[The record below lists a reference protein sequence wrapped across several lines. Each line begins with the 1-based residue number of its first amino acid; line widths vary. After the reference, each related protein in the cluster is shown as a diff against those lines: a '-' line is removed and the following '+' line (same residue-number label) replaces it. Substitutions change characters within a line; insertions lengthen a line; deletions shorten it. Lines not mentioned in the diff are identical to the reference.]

1 MTRTETDYAARAIN
15 ALNAGFTTK
24 SGQKDAISD
33 ATRAFDKQA
42 QAIRNILLDDRTIGG
57 DNWSELYYYVPAM
70 HNWKAK
76 HDATYA
82 FAGDDII
89 QTINDLIAL
98 RATIKAATIAA
109 VAPREVSKY
118 EAATTK
124 TLAELI
130 ELRQT
135 QYLRAIDLGT
145 IFNGLPVS
153 ANTHQVTNQYGHTF
167 LRTFYFLDGVMTPLN
182 IIIAAAEE
190 LARRKEAA

>member
-1 MTRTETDYAARAIN
+1 MTRIDYAACAIN

-24 SGQKDAISD
+24 SGKKEAISD

-42 QAIRNILLDDRTIGG
+42 GAIRNILLADRTIGG

-76 HDATYA
+76 HDEAYA
-82 FAGDDII
+82 FAGDEIL
-89 QTINDLIAL
+89 QTIRDLIEL
-98 RATIKAATIAA
+98 RAAIKDAPIAA

-118 EAATTK
+118 EIATTK
-124 TLAELI
+124 TLADLI
-130 ELRQT
+130 ELRKT

-153 ANTHQVTNQYGHTF
+153 ANTHLVTNQYGHTF
-167 LRTFYFLDGVMTPLN
+167 LRTFYFLAGVMTPLN
-182 IIIAAAEE
+182 VIIAAAEE
-190 LARRKEAA
+190 LERRKKAA